1 LGRAHLSAT
10 LHLLTCARHPSD
22 GATSPSWLL
31 SPTMAP
37 LPLDHAN
44 QHQPTWARSYPHVCD
59 TVENFSLP
67 FTPSQ
72 PRSLTRCLL
81 YRLHRRLFTIATTD
95 RQLPSLFERG
105 IRTPS
110 SAAPTSASFQPDS
123 PGFFLYDQPPSSI
136 LLRTRNDPEEHR
148 KITLSFLNHS
158 FVAGDHSSV
167 PPSTTS
173 PSSTSSPPLAY
184 QGEPLSIQHP
194 KLGPSPP
201 RLPPR
206 HHLVR

>member
-1 LGRAHLSAT
+1 
-10 LHLLTCARHPSD
+10 
-22 GATSPSWLL
+22 
-31 SPTMAP
+31 MAP
-37 LPLDHAN
+37 LPLDHSS
-44 QHQPTWARSYPHVCD
+44 QRQPTWARSYPHVCD

-72 PRSLTRCLL
+72 PCSLTRCLL
-81 YRLHRRLFTIATTD
+81 CRLHRRLFTIATTN

-110 SAAPTSASFQPDS
+110 SAAPTGASFQPDS

-136 LLRTRNDPEEHR
+136 LLRTRNNPEEHR

-173 PSSTSSPPLAY
+173 PPSTSSPPLAY
-184 QGEPLSIQHP
+184 QGEPLSVQHP